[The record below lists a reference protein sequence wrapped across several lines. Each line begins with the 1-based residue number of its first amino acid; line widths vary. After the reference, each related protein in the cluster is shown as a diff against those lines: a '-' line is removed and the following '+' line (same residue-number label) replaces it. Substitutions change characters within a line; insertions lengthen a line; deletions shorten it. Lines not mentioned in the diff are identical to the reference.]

1 MNSINLRL
9 DFHMER
15 LLNYL
20 NGPYSQVM
28 IDFTNAHWAVAAGI
42 PTVPGWYFLSTDA
55 PLEAFLECPLWRESY
70 RRVRDGA
77 EVPVKNY
84 DISKR
89 AARYE
94 AERPLYWNL
103 EQVYSGLAS
112 SLRARAREHTFAD
125 PGTAGL
131 ALAQYPQ
138 LRKFTWTFHY
148 LELRDFPIAN
158 EVSDSL
164 ILKLGEQAWRTKFGW
179 PILCAA

>member
-1 MNSINLRL
+1 MK
-9 DFHMER
+9 R
-15 LLNYL
+15 LLDYL
-20 NGPYSQVM
+20 DGPYKQVM
-28 IDFTNAHWAVAAGI
+28 VDFTNSQWMVEAEI

-55 PLEAFLECPLWRESY
+55 PMEVFLECPLWQETYMRA
-70 RRVRDGA
+70 RDGA

-94 AERPLYWNL
+94 AERPVYWNL
-103 EQVYSGLAS
+103 DHVYSGLAS

-131 ALAQYPQ
+131 ALARYPK
-138 LRKFTWTFHY
+138 LHRFTWRFHY
-148 LELRDFPIAN
+148 LELRNFPIAD

-164 ILKLGEQAWRTKFGW
+164 ILKLGEQVWRTKFGW